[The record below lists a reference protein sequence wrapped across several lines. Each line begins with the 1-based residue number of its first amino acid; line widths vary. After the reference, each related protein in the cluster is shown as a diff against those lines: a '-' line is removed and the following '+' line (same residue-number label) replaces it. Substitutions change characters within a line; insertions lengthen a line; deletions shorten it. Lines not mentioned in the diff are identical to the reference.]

1 MKAILVEHKQGELSV
16 VGDYVGGDDGE
27 LYFVKKWAS
36 NIYIDSGNRC
46 VNAIVELADWDEV
59 DEGWESGCRAGVE
72 Q

>member
-1 MKAILVEHKQGELSV
+1 MKAVLVEHKQGELSV

-27 LYFVKKWAS
+27 LYLVKKTS
-36 NIYIDSGNRC
+36 NIYMDGGNRC

-59 DEGWESGCRAGVE
+59 DEGWESGCTARVE